1 MNEDFNFKK
10 KKKKK
15 KQNNLTLSY
24 LPNSANHL
32 LLFMELMVLNFHRS
46 LFLILMNALQD
57 DKTSFGIL
65 YFYMIYFI
73 IQTLL
78 TVTEKCK

>member
-1 MNEDFNFKK
+1 MNEDFNFKKK

-46 LFLILMNALQD
+46 LSHPDECIAR
-57 DKTSFGIL
+57 
-65 YFYMIYFI
+65 
-73 IQTLL
+73 
-78 TVTEKCK
+78 

>member
-32 LLFMELMVLNFHRS
+32 LLFMELMVLNFYRS
-46 LFLILMNALQD
+46 LFLILMNGCKMTNFVRHFIFLHD
-57 DKTSFGIL
+57 I
-65 YFYMIYFI
+65 FYYSDTFNSYRKM
-73 IQTLL
+73 
-78 TVTEKCK
+78 